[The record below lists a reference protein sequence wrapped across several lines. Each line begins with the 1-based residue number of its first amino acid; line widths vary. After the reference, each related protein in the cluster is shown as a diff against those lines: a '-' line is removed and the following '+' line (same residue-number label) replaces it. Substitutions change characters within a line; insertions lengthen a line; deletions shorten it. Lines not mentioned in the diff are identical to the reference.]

1 MFPTRATLG
10 VESVGA
16 DDQQVPVY
24 VGEGLFNV
32 LCAWWLTEIKM
43 KLTAIWFI
51 GVVFRWCVL
60 MPWRVSVCLLGIMW
74 MLISMFVGEF
84 K

>member
-10 VESVGA
+10 VESVSA

-32 LCAWWLTEIKM
+32 LCVSWLTK
-43 KLTAIWFI
+43 
-51 GVVFRWCVL
+51 R
-60 MPWRVSVCLLGIMW
+60 
-74 MLISMFVGEF
+74 
-84 K
+84 